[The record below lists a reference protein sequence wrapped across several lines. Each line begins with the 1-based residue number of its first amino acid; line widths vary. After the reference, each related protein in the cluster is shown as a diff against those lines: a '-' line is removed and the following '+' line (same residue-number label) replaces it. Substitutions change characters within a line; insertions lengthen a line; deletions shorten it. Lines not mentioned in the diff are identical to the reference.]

1 MILFSLFADIIH
13 SGESLCVKKD
23 VRMPVQSKV
32 SFILLKKS
40 SILKLKKKEELI

>member
-1 MILFSLFADIIH
+1 MPDGFVIVMAFLLIMILFSLFADIIH

-32 SFILLKKS
+32 
-40 SILKLKKKEELI
+40 